1 MILTKAHLN
10 GINITNLRQSCALWV
25 HAEKQFPLYSKIL
38 KKDLIKRMIPL
49 LHYKEEENED
59 TLHDCLLWLA
69 YSQPL
74 PSHQT
79 PIGAAVPTPTGG
91 LGGVASGV
99 GTNIEGKTVANPIA
113 TAAISANGSAPP

>member
-1 MILTKAHLN
+1 MRLTKAHLN

-25 HAEKQFPLYSKIL
+25 HAEKKFPLYSKIL
-38 KKDLIKRMIPL
+38 KKDLIKKMIPL
-49 LHYKEEENED
+49 LHYKEEQNED

-74 PSHQT
+74 PSHH
-79 PIGAAVPTPTGG
+79 TPTGALVPIPGGG
-91 LGGVASGV
+91 LGGVTSGV
-99 GTNIEGKTVANPIA
+99 GTRILGSTEARPIA